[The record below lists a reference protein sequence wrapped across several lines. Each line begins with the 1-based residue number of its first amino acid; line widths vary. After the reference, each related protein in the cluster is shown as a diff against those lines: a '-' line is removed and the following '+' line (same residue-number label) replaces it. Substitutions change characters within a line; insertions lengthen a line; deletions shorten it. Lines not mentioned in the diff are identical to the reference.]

1 MASPGPFRASY
12 WVLENQLLAGPY
24 PGASDDEEA
33 RERLG
38 RLLDAGVRV
47 FVDLT
52 ERGELLPYD
61 AVLKEQAAAR
71 GIQVEHVR
79 APIQDLGVPTEQEL
93 ARTLARI
100 DEALQAGTPVYV
112 HCWGGIGRTGTV
124 IGCWLS
130 QQGYASKA
138 ALDRLAELRDGCDPY
153 RRFSPET
160 GAQREMVRRWKRA
173 ES

>member
-1 MASPGPFRASY
+1 MPTPGPLPTSY

-24 PGASDDEEA
+24 PGSSDDEEA
-33 RERLG
+33 RERVG
-38 RLLDAGVRV
+38 WLLDAGVRV

-61 AVLKEQAAAR
+61 AVLKEEGAAR
-71 GIQVEHVR
+71 GIEVEHVR
-79 APIQDLGVPTEQEL
+79 APIQDLGVPTDQEL

-124 IGCWLS
+124 IGCWLIRH
-130 QQGYASKA
+130 
-138 ALDRLAELRDGCDPY
+138 RLASADTVLEVIQTLRNADEE
-153 RRFSPET
+153 RRQRRAPET
-160 GAQREMVRRWKRA
+160 TEQIAMVVGWK
-173 ES
+173 E